1 MMNQDNCRKNAVKSM
16 QNFEEYHL
24 LGHCT
29 EKTTAESALELWKDV
44 FDLFGLDL
52 MLISSGCCG
61 MAGTYGHET
70 EHYEESLGIYNL
82 SWRKKIPDDP
92 FYRHKILATGFSC
105 RSQVMRFDG
114 FRPLHPVQAL
124 LREVKSFV

>member
-1 MMNQDNCRKNAVKSM
+1 M
-16 QNFEEYHL
+16 QNIEEYHL

-29 EKTTAESALELWKDV
+29 EKTTAESSLELWKDV

-52 MLISSGCCG
+52 MLINSGCCG

-82 SWRKKIPDDP
+82 SWRKKFQMIHFIGKKYWLQVFPAAVRLCVLMD
-92 FYRHKILATGFSC
+92 FAHFIQC
-105 RSQVMRFDG
+105 R
-114 FRPLHPVQAL
+114 LC
-124 LREVKSFV
+124 